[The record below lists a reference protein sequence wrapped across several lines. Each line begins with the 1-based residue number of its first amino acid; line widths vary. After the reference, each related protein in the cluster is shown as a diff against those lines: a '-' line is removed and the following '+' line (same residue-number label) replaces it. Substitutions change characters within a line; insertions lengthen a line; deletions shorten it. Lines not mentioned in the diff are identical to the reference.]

1 MPAKPEV
8 KIERLEPPIVVAPLL
23 VPTSFK
29 LIGYG
34 LSKEIYVY
42 VSTREDGGD
51 DVSNPEGSND
61 ASTYKIKIVADDSS
75 TSTDRV
81 LSLIAKPELD
91 ACPINKPLFIAVRL
105 NGKFEHAQK
114 TFKLA

>member
-1 MPAKPEV
+1 MPTKPEV
-8 KIERLEPPIVVAPLL
+8 KIERLEPATVVAPLL
-23 VPTSFK
+23 VRTPFK

-34 LSKEIYVY
+34 LSKDIYVY
-42 VSTREDGGD
+42 ISTREDGGD
-51 DVSNPEGSND
+51 DVSNPDGSND
-61 ASTYKIKIVADDSS
+61 ASTYKIKIVPDESS

-91 ACPINKPLFIAVRL
+91 ALPIDKPLWVAVKL
-105 NGKFEHAQK
+105 NGKFEDAQP

>member
-1 MPAKPEV
+1 MPTKPEV
-8 KIERLEPPIVVAPLL
+8 KIERLEPRTVVAPLL

-42 VSTREDGGD
+42 LSTREDGGD
-51 DVSNPEGSND
+51 DVSNPDGSAD

-91 ACPINKPLFIAVRL
+91 ALPINQPLFVAVRL
-105 NGKFEHAQK
+105 NGKFEDAQP
-114 TFKLA
+114 TFRLA